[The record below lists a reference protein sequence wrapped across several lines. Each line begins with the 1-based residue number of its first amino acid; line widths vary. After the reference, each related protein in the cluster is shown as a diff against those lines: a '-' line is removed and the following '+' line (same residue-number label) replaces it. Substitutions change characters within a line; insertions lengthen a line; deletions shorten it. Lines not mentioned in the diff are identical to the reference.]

1 MHTPPHESSR
11 GPSALRG
18 VMCALL
24 RPCRPVALNG
34 HPRAFDGEVVGLVPT
49 FPQRSRPISCQ
60 GLVGGAQEADLCAVV
75 PGPLPPKMPGRWVA
89 LAGREFLEF
98 FVLLFFL
105 RLSFLT
111 SSFP

>member
-1 MHTPPHESSR
+1 
-11 GPSALRG
+11 
-18 VMCALL
+18 MCALL

-34 HPRAFDGEVVGLVPT
+34 HPCAFDGEVVGLVPT
-49 FPQRSRPISCQ
+49 FPQRSLPISCQ
-60 GLVGGAQEADLCAVV
+60 GPVGGDQEADLCAAV
-75 PGPLPPKMPGRWVA
+75 PGPLSPEMPGRWVVVVA

-111 SSFP
+111 SSFPRPWYN